1 MALLQSA
8 MEHKSHFNKDE
19 ALIRMIALGITM
31 KKENGT
37 QFYCYRD
44 GVFYVSTAVDF
55 KESREWNTNDSN
67 PVVDW
72 VNII

>member
-8 MEHKSHFNKDE
+8 MEHKSSFNKDE

-44 GVFYVSTAVDF
+44 GVFYVSTTVDF
-55 KESREWNTNDSN
+55 KESREWNTNDSS

-72 VNII
+72 LDII

>member
-1 MALLQSA
+1 MSLLQSA

-37 QFYCYRD
+37 QFYCYSD
-44 GVFYVSTAVDF
+44 GVFYVSTTVDF
-55 KESREWNTNDSN
+55 KEAREWNTNDSS